1 MHHSLF
7 QVAISSLIIRET
19 FYDCEGKILYTLAI
33 GFWKKR
39 AVLTELKKQVPIY
52 GMFWAVE
59 CVSMSDS
66 EEKTNAG
73 FSLQEDDKS
82 V

>member
-33 GFWKKR
+33 GFWKKC
-39 AVLTELKKQVPIY
+39 AVLTELKK
-52 GMFWAVE
+52 
-59 CVSMSDS
+59 
-66 EEKTNAG
+66 
-73 FSLQEDDKS
+73 
-82 V
+82 